1 MYKDPRQVSGQK
13 NIPYTRYC
21 FFKSAS
27 ILLQW
32 RKITFFFFS
41 GEGERRV
48 ERRMKKTQVTAGKIG
63 TNISSKSYRTEK
75 ENEE

>member
-1 MYKDPRQVSGQK
+1 MHKDPRQVSGQK

-32 RKITFFFFS
+32 RKITFFLLRRRRTKSRKTSEKNAGDS
-41 GEGERRV
+41 GRDWHKYFE
-48 ERRMKKTQVTAGKIG
+48 
-63 TNISSKSYRTEK
+63 
-75 ENEE
+75 

>member
-21 FFKSAS
+21 LFKSAS

-32 RKITFFFFS
+32 RKITFLFS

-48 ERRMKKTQVTAGKIG
+48 ERRVKKTQVTAGEIG
-63 TNISSKSYRTEK
+63 TNISSKSYRREK

>member
-32 RKITFFFFS
+32 RKITFFSQEKENEEQKDELKNAGYS
-41 GEGERRV
+41 GEL
-48 ERRMKKTQVTAGKIG
+48 G
-63 TNISSKSYRTEK
+63 TYISSKSY
-75 ENEE
+75 